1 MRTTPIG
8 FMDLQLVPQ
17 IGFFS
22 TPEKKKI
29 VLNEITNSSVQ
40 NFLKN
45 SILYFLNNHLPSE
58 ILTVNLLFEVGF

>member
-8 FMDLQLVPQ
+8 FLDLQLVPQ

-29 VLNEITNSSVQ
+29 VLNEVTNSSVQ

-45 SILYFLNNHLPSE
+45 SILYF
-58 ILTVNLLFEVGF
+58 TF